1 MKYRDFGKSGLK
13 VSEIGFG
20 GWGIGGDSHGN
31 SYGHT
36 DDKASLAAIQ
46 RAIDLGCNFF
56 DTADVYGWG
65 HSETLIGQAT
75 KGKRERVIIATKVGA
90 DFSGGVGLQNFSAS
104 YVRSALEKSLSRL
117 GTDYVDVYQLHNPP
131 LRLIGQEGTYEILKI
146 LKQEGKVRTWGL
158 SIFDPTEGLV
168 ALKVSQP
175 DSLQVSYNLFNPR
188 VAEVLFKDA
197 QEAGCAIIAR
207 EVLANGFLTGKYDE
221 NVQFEKGD
229 FRAQWRRDFISARV
243 KAAQRLSFLAKTG
256 KRSLA
261 QASIRFVFS
270 NECVA
275 VALTGVKTVE
285 QADENFGACDV
296 PPIKASE
303 DAEIKRLQANAF
315 DLG

>member
-20 GWGIGGDSHGN
+20 GWAIGGDSHGN

-36 DDKASLAAIQ
+36 DDKTSLAAIQ
-46 RAIDLGCNFF
+46 RAIELGCNFF

-75 KGKRERVIIATKVGA
+75 KGRRERVIIATKVGA
-90 DFSGGVGLQNFSAS
+90 DFASGAGVQNFSAD
-104 YVRSALEKSLSRL
+104 YVRAALEKSLSRL

-146 LKQEGKVRTWGL
+146 LKREGKVRTWGL

-175 DSLQVSYNLFNPR
+175 DCLQVSYNLFNPR
-188 VAEVLFKDA
+188 VSEVLFSAA

-221 NVQFEKGD
+221 NVQFERGD
-229 FRAQWRRDFISARV
+229 FRAHWRREYITARV
-243 KAAQRLSFLAKTG
+243 QAAQRLSSLAKPG
-256 KRSLA
+256 KRTLA
-261 QASIRFVFS
+261 QVSIRFVIS
-270 NECVA
+270 SQSVA
-275 VALTGVKTVE
+275 VALAGVKTAE
-285 QADENFGACDV
+285 QADENFGASDL
-296 PPIKASE
+296 PPLKASE
-303 DAEIKRLQANAF
+303 EAEIKRLQANDF
-315 DLG
+315 DI